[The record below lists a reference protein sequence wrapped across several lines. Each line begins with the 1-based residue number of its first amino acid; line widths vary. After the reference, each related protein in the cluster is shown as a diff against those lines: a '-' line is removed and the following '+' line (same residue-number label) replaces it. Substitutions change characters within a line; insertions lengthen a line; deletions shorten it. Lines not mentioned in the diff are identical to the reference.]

1 MTFFVENMKR
11 VGIIGGGQLA
21 WMMAKEAAALGLEVN
36 IQTPDATDTAVS
48 LAHHTVLA
56 AIDDVPATAQLAQNC
71 DWVTFENEFVDLA
84 ALRALPGICF
94 RPPLTALAPLLDK
107 YDQRQYLQQLG
118 LPVPKFC
125 AGLDYQPADWQFPIV
140 VKARR
145 NGYDGQGTHIVKDAA
160 ALATLPL
167 EQMLIE
173 EFVPFTCELAVMAA
187 RSITG
192 QIVVYPVV
200 ETQQVQQVCQR
211 VYTTV
216 DISDRLR
223 LEINK
228 IAHTILANL
237 NTVGVMGIELFLTAD
252 GRVLINE
259 LAPRTHNS
267 GHLTIEACH
276 TSQFAQHLR
285 AVSGMELGDP
295 SLHCAGAVMVN
306 LLGYE
311 ATTSDYLAQRQK
323 ITELPN
329 TYLHWYGKNQARP
342 GRKLGHA
349 TVILEE
355 NNREMAMSI
364 AQQIEDLWYPAH
376 D

>member
-1 MTFFVENMKR
+1 MAFFVKHMKR

-21 WMMAKEAAALGLEVN
+21 WMMAKEAAGLGLKIN
-36 IQTPDATDTAVS
+36 IQTPAATDTAVS
-48 LAHHTVLA
+48 LADRTVLA
-56 AIDDVPATAQLAQNC
+56 SIDDPVATAQLAQDC

-84 ALRALPGICF
+84 ALGALPGICF
-94 RPPLTALAPLLDK
+94 RPSLSALAPLLDK

-118 LPVPKFC
+118 LPVPQFC
-125 AGLDYQPADWQFPIV
+125 AGSDYQATDWQFPIV

-145 NGYDGQGTHIVKDAA
+145 NGYDGQGTHIVKNAA
-160 ALATLPL
+160 ELATLPL
-167 EQMLIE
+167 AEMLIE

-200 ETQQVQQVCQR
+200 ETQQVNQVCQR

-216 DISDRLR
+216 EISDHLH

-252 GRVLINE
+252 DRVLINE

-285 AVSGMELGDP
+285 AVAGMELGDP
-295 SLHCAGAVMVN
+295 HLHCAGAVMVN

-311 ATTSDYLAQRQK
+311 NTTNDYLEQRQR
-323 ITELPN
+323 IAALPH

-342 GRKLGHA
+342 GRKLGHV
-349 TVILEE
+349 TVILPE
-355 NNREMAMSI
+355 NNRELALSI

-376 D
+376 V

>member
-1 MTFFVENMKR
+1 MKR

-21 WMMAKEAAALGLEVN
+21 WMMAKEAAGLGLKIN
-36 IQTPDATDTAVS
+36 IQTPDATDTAVN
-48 LAHHTVLA
+48 LADRTVLA
-56 AIDDVPATAQLAQNC
+56 AIDDVPATAKLAQNC

-84 ALRALPGICF
+84 ALGALPGICF
-94 RPPLTALAPLLDK
+94 RPPLAALAPLLDK

-125 AGLDYQPADWQFPIV
+125 AGADYQATDWQFPIV

-160 ALATLPL
+160 ALAALPL
-167 EQMLIE
+167 AQMLIE

-200 ETQQVQQVCQR
+200 ETQQVEQVCRR

-216 DISDRLR
+216 NISGWLKK
-223 LEINK
+223 EIDQL
-228 IAHTILANL
+228 AHTILENL

-252 GRVLINE
+252 DRVLINE

-285 AVSGMELGDP
+285 AVAGMELGDP
-295 SLHCAGAVMVN
+295 SLCCAGAVMVN

-311 ATTSDYLAQRQK
+311 NTTNDYLEQRHQ
-323 ITELPN
+323 IAALPH

-355 NNREMAMSI
+355 NNRELAMSI

>member
-1 MTFFVENMKR
+1 MKR

-21 WMMAKEAAALGLEVN
+21 WMMAKEAPLLGLEIN
-36 IQTPDATDTAVS
+36 IQTPDGTDAAVG
-48 LAHHTVLA
+48 LARRTVLA
-56 AIDDVPATAQLAQNC
+56 EIDDVAATANLAQDC
-71 DWVTFENEFVDLA
+71 DWITFENEFVDLE
-84 ALRALPGICF
+84 ALGALPGICF
-94 RPPLTALAPLLDK
+94 RPPLAALAPLLDK
-107 YDQRQYLQQLG
+107 YDQRQYLQRLG
-118 LPVPKFC
+118 MPVPKFC
-125 AGLDYQPADWQFPIV
+125 AGQDYQPQDWRFPIV

-160 ALATLPL
+160 TLAALPL

-187 RSITG
+187 RSAAG
-192 QIVVYPVV
+192 QIVVYPIV
-200 ETQQVQQVCQR
+200 ETQQVEQVCRR

-216 DISDRLR
+216 VVSDRLR
-223 LEINK
+223 QEINHL
-228 IAHTILANL
+228 AHQILDNLGTI
-237 NTVGVMGIELFLTAD
+237 GVLGIEMFLTAD

-267 GHLTIEACH
+267 GHLTIEACT

-285 AVSGMELGDP
+285 AVAGMELGDP

-311 ATTSDYLAQRQK
+311 EATNDYLEQRQK
-323 ITELPN
+323 IAALTH
-329 TYLHWYGKNQARP
+329 TYIHWYGKNQARL
-342 GRKLGHA
+342 GRKLGHV
-349 TVILEE
+349 TVILAKDS
-355 NNREMAMSI
+355 RELAIEI
-364 AQQIEDLWYPAH
+364 AQKIEDIWYPAH

>member
-1 MTFFVENMKR
+1 MAFFVKNMKR

-21 WMMAKEAAALGLEVN
+21 WMMAKEAAALELEVN

-48 LAHHTVLA
+48 LASHTVLA
-56 AIDDVPATAQLAQNC
+56 AIDDVPATAKLAQNC
-71 DWVTFENEFVDLA
+71 DWVTFENEFVDLV
-84 ALRALPGICF
+84 ALGALPGICF
-94 RPPLTALAPLLDK
+94 RPPLVALAPLLDK
-107 YDQRQYLQQLG
+107 YDQRQYLKQLG
-118 LPVPKFC
+118 LPVPRFC
-125 AGLDYQPADWQFPIV
+125 AGLDYQPTDWQFPIV

-160 ALATLPL
+160 ALAALPL

-200 ETQQVQQVCQR
+200 ETQQVEQVCRR

-216 DISDRLR
+216 DISDQLK
-223 LEINK
+223 LEIDRL
-228 IAHTILANL
+228 AHQILDNL
-237 NTVGVMGIELFLTAD
+237 GTVGVMGIELFLTAD

-285 AVSGMELGDP
+285 AVAGMELGDP

-311 ATTSDYLAQRQK
+311 ATTSDYLDQRQK
-323 ITELPN
+323 IAALPH
-329 TYLHWYGKNQARP
+329 TYLHWYEKNQARP
-342 GRKLGHA
+342 GRKLGHV
-349 TVILEE
+349 TIILDQ
-355 NNREMAMSI
+355 NNREMAMAV

>member
-1 MTFFVENMKR
+1 MKR

-21 WMMAKEAAALGLEVN
+21 WMMAKESAGLGLEVD
-36 IQTPDATDTAVS
+36 IQTPSMTDTAVS
-48 LAHHTVLA
+48 LAHHTVVA
-56 AIDDVPATAQLAQNC
+56 AIDDPAATAKLAQNC
-71 DWVTFENEFVDLA
+71 DWVTFENEFVDLV
-84 ALRALPGICF
+84 ALGALSGICF

-107 YDQRQYLQQLG
+107 YDQRQYLKQLG

-125 AGLDYQPADWQFPIV
+125 AGQEYQPADWQFPLV

-145 NGYDGQGTHIVKDAA
+145 HGYDGQGTHIVKDAET
-160 ALATLPL
+160 LAKLPL
-167 EQMLIE
+167 DQMLIE

-187 RSITG
+187 RSISG
-192 QIVVYPVV
+192 QVVVYPVV
-200 ETQQVQQVCQR
+200 ETQQVNQVCQR

-216 DISDRLR
+216 DISDLLR

-237 NTVGVMGIELFLTAD
+237 DTVGVMGIELFLTAD

-311 ATTSDYLAQRQK
+311 STTSDYLDQRQK
-323 ITELPN
+323 IAKLPN

-342 GRKLGHA
+342 GRKLGHVN
-349 TVILEE
+349 VILEE
-355 NNREMAMSI
+355 NNRELAISI
-364 AQQIEDLWYPAH
+364 AQQIENLWYPAH

>member
-1 MTFFVENMKR
+1 MASFIKNMNR

-21 WMMAKEAAALGLEVN
+21 WMMVKEAAALGLEVD
-36 IQTPDATDTAVS
+36 IQTPDQTDPAVS
-48 LAHHTVLA
+48 LAHRVVLA
-56 AIDDVPATAQLAQNC
+56 AIDDPMATAKLAQNC

-84 ALRALPGICF
+84 ALGALPGICF

-107 YDQRQYLQQLG
+107 YDQRQYLQKLG

-125 AGLDYQPADWQFPIV
+125 AGSNYQASDWQFPIV
-140 VKARR
+140 AKARR
-145 NGYDGQGTHIVKDAA
+145 HGYDGQGTHIVKDASG
-160 ALATLPL
+160 LATLPL
-167 EQMLIE
+167 DQMLIE

-200 ETQQVQQVCQR
+200 ETQQVEQVCQR
-211 VYTTV
+211 VYTTIN
-216 DISDRLR
+216 ISDRLR
-223 LEINK
+223 LEIDK
-228 IAHTILANL
+228 IARTILDKL
-237 NTVGVMGIELFLTAD
+237 DIVGVMGIELFLTAD
-252 GRVLINE
+252 NQVLINE

-267 GHLTIEACH
+267 GHFTIEACH
-276 TSQFAQHLR
+276 TSQFSQHLR
-285 AVSGMELGDP
+285 AVAGHSLGDP

-311 ATTSDYLAQRQK
+311 AATSDYLAQRHQ
-323 ITELPN
+323 IAALPH
-329 TYLHWYGKNQARP
+329 THLHWYGKNQVRP

-355 NNREMAMSI
+355 NNREVAIAI
-364 AQQIEDLWYPAH
+364 AQQIEDIWYPARA
-376 D
+376 

>member
-1 MTFFVENMKR
+1 MAFFVENMKR

-56 AIDDVPATAQLAQNC
+56 AIDDVPATAQLAQDC

-84 ALRALPGICF
+84 ALSMLPGICF

-145 NGYDGQGTHIVKDAA
+145 NGYDGQGTHIVKNAET
-160 ALATLPL
+160 LAKLPL
-167 EQMLIE
+167 DQMLIE
-173 EFVPFTCELAVMAA
+173 EFVSFTCELAVMAA
-187 RSITG
+187 RSISG
-192 QIVVYPVV
+192 QVVVYPVV
-200 ETQQVQQVCQR
+200 ETQQVNQVCQR

-216 DISDRLR
+216 DISDLLR

-228 IAHTILANL
+228 IAHTILTNL
-237 NTVGVMGIELFLTAD
+237 DTVGIMGIELFLTAD

-323 ITELPN
+323 IAELPN

-342 GRKLGHA
+342 GRKLGHV
-349 TVILEE
+349 TVILPE
-355 NNREMAMSI
+355 NNRELAMLN